1 LSRPWLS
8 PNQAKIVIEATPQ
21 EILDVLSDVESL
33 PEWSDTH
40 QTSEVL
46 ERDEKG
52 RPLRAKAK
60 VKTVGIT
67 DEQVICYTWHD
78 DGVSW
83 TLESAKQQR
92 SQDARYTLIPQ
103 GDKTRV
109 KFVITIDPLV
119 PLPGF
124 LLRRAIKGWVSTATH
139 GLRKR
144 VLSQKGAR

>member
-1 LSRPWLS
+1 MAVRESS
-8 PNQAKIVIEATPQ
+8 EIVIEAAPD
-21 EILDVLSDVESL
+21 EIMDVISDIESL
-33 PEWSDTH
+33 PEWSDAH

-46 ERDEKG
+46 DRDERG
-52 RPLRAKAK
+52 RPLRAKMK

-67 DEQVICYTWHD
+67 DEEVVTYAWHH

-92 SQDARYTLIPQ
+92 SQDARYTLIPE

-109 KFVITIDPLV
+109 KFDITIDPLV

-124 LLRRAIKGWVSTATH
+124 LLKRVIKGVMGTATD

-144 VLSQKGAR
+144 VLSRKKGR